1 MDEDFDNHIL
11 TPNHLIYGGN
21 VNEKCF
27 SDSSS
32 TDMNKTDAQTS
43 FQLLKLVLQ
52 KFFNWFEKEY
62 ILALTERHI
71 YEKKQYS
78 NYDNDL
84 INNVVLIKKDITSRM
99 K

>member
-1 MDEDFDNHIL
+1 MDEDFDNNIL

-32 TDMNKTDAQTS
+32 ADMNKTDAQTS

-52 KFFNWFEKEY
+52 KFFNWFEKGY
-62 ILALTERHI
+62 ILALTKRHI